1 MKNIFMTNVAVN
13 GVVDEEDPDMMVF
26 TNLSAEV
33 IQAAYKADGRVTWD
47 ECYEVTDQDV
57 GYYLYSACWLSE
69 SEERRALQLAEG
81 KVAAC

>member
-26 TNLSAEV
+26 TNLSADV
-33 IQAAYKADGRVTWD
+33 IQAAYKAEVTVTFD

-57 GYYLYSACWLSE
+57 GYYLYSPCYLSE
-69 SEERRALQLAEG
+69 KEEQRALELAEG
-81 KVAAC
+81 TVTA